1 MRTDCFGHV
10 ILANHW
16 LLNEATEDNDRRIH
30 QNVQSLIL
38 HGQIRSRGS
47 ELREKHHEH
56 MSLDARANNQI
67 RLIFLL
73 QEYLHSHSDVHRFEP
88 LVDL

>member
-30 QNVQSLIL
+30 QNVQSLTL
-38 HGQIRSRGS
+38 HGQIRNRVSGLRGN
-47 ELREKHHEH
+47 RHEH

-73 QEYLHSHSDVHRFEP
+73 QEFLHSHSVVHPFEP